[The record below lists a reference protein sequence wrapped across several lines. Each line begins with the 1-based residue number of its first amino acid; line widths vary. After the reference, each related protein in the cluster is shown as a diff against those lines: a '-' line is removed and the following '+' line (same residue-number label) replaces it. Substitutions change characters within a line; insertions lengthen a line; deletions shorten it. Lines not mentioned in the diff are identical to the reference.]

1 MSLIPLQVRFGSE
14 EFSDGVNLSHRQFFE
29 KLIESAELPQTS
41 QINEFRWGELF
52 EKKPKTKIKLSRLL
66 YLPNFRVRIPALKS
80 R

>member
-52 EKKPKTKIKLSRLL
+52 EKNPKR
-66 YLPNFRVRIPALKS
+66 KS
-80 R
+80 SYRGYYIFQTFGYVFLR